1 MKWFYHL
8 SKTTLILLFIVIP
21 SVIIV
26 GKLIKYGDDEKKI
39 IVDCMKKNEFT
50 DSCKM
55 LISSKFNF
63 TLKEFEMLKE
73 NTAD

>member
-1 MKWFYHL
+1 MIW
-8 SKTTLILLFIVIP
+8 LFIVIP
-21 SVIIV
+21 SVVIV
-26 GKLIKYGDDEKKI
+26 GYLIKYGIKRTDDEKKI
-39 IVDCMKKNEFT
+39 IVDCMKKNEYT